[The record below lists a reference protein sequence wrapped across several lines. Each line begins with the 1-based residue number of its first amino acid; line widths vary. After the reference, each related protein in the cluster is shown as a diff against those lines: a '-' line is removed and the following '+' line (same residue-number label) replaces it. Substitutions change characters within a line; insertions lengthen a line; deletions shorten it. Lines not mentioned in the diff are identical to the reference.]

1 MDGRSK
7 KLEKTRRI
15 DLTSLRWNHAPTF
28 RGNELQSFWK
38 EHLTEGRDVL
48 LIMGRGFDPRMN
60 TMAHI
65 LKEACGKGKRCIK
78 LIHFERRPDDRGS
91 NDDKVKK
98 NFKELNEL
106 ASQWAEI
113 EKEQI
118 YLLDAANKFIGD
130 YRTQQMTEKLVT
142 YVQNYSDIV
151 IDLSALPTYISYP
164 LIAQFIRKLDIDTK
178 LNIHISTGVE
188 QKLDDR
194 IQQAPAITR
203 YLAGFE
209 SNLTTAGKEPLPKI
223 WVPILGP
230 NRKPALDKLK
240 DVIKPTEICPV
251 LPFPSEEPR
260 RPDMIL
266 KEYFELIFER
276 WEVEPTDIFYASEL
290 GPLDVYRRL
299 IRLHR
304 HYQEALQPLCY
315 GLGKTRTVVSPLC
328 SKLLSIG
335 VLLAAIEEGKNG
347 FGIAHAFGGGHS
359 QLKQKEI
366 MQNISVEDMVQC
378 QQSVWVTG
386 EPYQ

>member
-1 MDGRSK
+1 
-7 KLEKTRRI
+7 LEKTRRI
-15 DLTSLRWNHAPTF
+15 DLILLQWNHAPTF
-28 RGNELQSFWK
+28 RGDKLEDFWTQRFS
-38 EHLTEGRDVL
+38 TERDIL
-48 LIMGRGFDPRMN
+48 LIMGQGFDPRMN

-65 LKEACGKGKRCIK
+65 LRKARGKGKRCIK
-78 LIHFERRPDDRGS
+78 LIHFERKLGYKGS
-91 NDDKVKK
+91 NCNRVEK

-113 EKEQI
+113 EKKQI
-118 YLLDAANKFIGD
+118 YSLDAFDNFVGD
-130 YRTQQMTEKLVT
+130 YKALQMANSLMPD
-142 YVQNYSDIV
+142 VQNYSDI
-151 IDLSALPTYISYP
+151 IADLGALPTYISYP
-164 LIAQFIRKLDIDTK
+164 LIAQLIRRLGIDTK

-194 IQQAPAITR
+194 IQQAPATTR

-209 SNLTTAGKEPLPKI
+209 SNLRLDGKESLPKI

-230 NRKPALDKLK
+230 NRIPALDKLK

-276 WEVEPTDIFYASEL
+276 WEVEPTDIFFASEL

-335 VLLAAIEEGKNG
+335 VLLAAIEEGENG

-359 QLKQKEI
+359 QLKPNEI
-366 MQNISVEDMVQC
+366 MQNISVEDMVQY